1 MIESMAH
8 FVFVFVMV
16 AALLAGCRY
25 DQGKRYMERM
35 GMESDK

>member
-1 MIESMAH
+1 MAH

-16 AALLAGCRY
+16 LAFLSGCRF
-25 DQGKRYMERM
+25 DKGKRYMERT